1 MKSGRIIFWVFLSLL
16 LCGCDKKKDDY
27 SGLSNLISERNEVR
41 QSISEAREAKKTRDK
56 TLKEDDAQE
65 NTTTASSRKKKKIS
79 TIVLYKRNIEIVDSS
94 SRKGL
99 AKGVASLNKEG
110 KIIKIKIITE

>member
-41 QSISEAREAKKTRDK
+41 QSISEAREAKKIRDK

-65 NTTTASSRKKKKIS
+65 NTTASSRKKKKIS
-79 TIVLYKRNIEIVDSS
+79 TIVLYERNIEIVDSS